1 MNGGGQSSVYTSLDP
16 HLQLLERL
24 ARTRKFT
31 NETSQFYE
39 ARNPLVTLSTY
50 FSIAPDWLLI
60 CSYLGGFAAARR

>member
-31 NETSQFYE
+31 NETSQIYE
-39 ARNPLVTLSTY
+39 ARNSSSRHVLV
-50 FSIAPDWLLI
+50 F
-60 CSYLGGFAAARR
+60 